1 MSNYNFTE
9 LEQVMNGWAR
19 DHGLPDLVEPEENAV
34 TFIVKG
40 TEMLKVQE
48 DGFYV
53 RGQKIQ
59 VNDKEGEEVFSAL
72 KEFLVWQRLNRE

>member
-1 MSNYNFTE
+1 MSDYNFTE
-9 LEQVMNGWAR
+9 LEQIMNNWAR
-19 DHGLPDLVEPEENAV
+19 DHGLADMVDPEESAV

-53 RGQKIQ
+53 RGQRIE
-59 VNDKEGEEVFSAL
+59 VGEKEGEEVFSAL